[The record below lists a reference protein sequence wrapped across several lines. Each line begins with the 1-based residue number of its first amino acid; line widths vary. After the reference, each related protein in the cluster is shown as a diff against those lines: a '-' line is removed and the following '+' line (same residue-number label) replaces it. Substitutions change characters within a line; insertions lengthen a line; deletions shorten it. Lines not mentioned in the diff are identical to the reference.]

1 MMISLLRSVI
11 EDVIDTRCVMSL
23 IDTRYLLISMSNIIT
38 IKMSLINVKDI
49 NEVFHEC
56 ILYVILDLYL
66 DDIFEKKKRR
76 NHLCKKFHVVDDLRC
91 KILIDMNI
99 LSSKQMRIDL
109 ISKSLFIS
117 TCRNL
122 EIFIKIALKSN
133 ARIKRVVHS
142 KDITIISSNS
152 IVSVSIYL
160 KNKKL
165 LSNRDFLFEL
175 DHEALENTLD
185 DMRELYTHVCD
196 CNLIFVHVKNELS
209 TAMKISLRTRLR
221 ILIEYEKKDCFQ
233 IDVSYHE

>member
-1 MMISLLRSVI
+1 
-11 EDVIDTRCVMSL
+11 MS
-23 IDTRYLLISMSNIIT
+23 S
-38 IKMSLINVKDI
+38 INVRDI

-56 ILYVILDLYL
+56 ISYVILDLYL
-66 DDIFEKKKRR
+66 DDIFEKKKKR
-76 NHLCKKFHVVDDLRC
+76 NHLRREFHVVDDLRC

-99 LSSKQMRIDL
+99 LSSEQMRIDL

-122 EIFIKIALKSN
+122 EILIRIALKSN

-142 KDITIISSNS
+142 KDITIISLNF

-160 KNKKL
+160 KDKKL
-165 LSNRDFLFEL
+165 FSDRDFLFEF
-175 DHEALENTLD
+175 DHEALENILD

-196 CNLIFVHVKNELS
+196 CNLTFVHVRNELS
-209 TAMKISLRTRLR
+209 TAMKISSRTRLR

-233 IDVSYHE
+233 IDVNYHE